1 MSVMNLTDSGMGR
14 PSRRRLLGIG
24 GSALSL
30 LLAACGGEAAPAAA
44 PAKADP
50 TKAPAAAAATT
61 APAPTA
67 AAAAAAPTKAPAPA
81 AATAPVTIEILTRD
95 GVEAPTG
102 HSQFFN
108 NQAKKNF
115 TPDSKIT
122 VQFVDAKPN
131 VGEKLFVLAAANT
144 LPDGSW
150 FGVVAD
156 GENGRE
162 QAQKGIFKP
171 LDDLIKQDSRFEKGI
186 FFKSFMDVLAVA
198 GKQYAVPIHTHYGTN
213 VLYYN
218 KNLTDAAGVKI
229 PEDGSWTIDEFIEIA
244 KKLTKKEA
252 DQWGYWP
259 VASGF
264 PEFGAFWVRQFGG
277 EYFDEEGKKLLI
289 DSPEARAG
297 LEWVHS
303 TVYKHLLIDDI
314 NRKIE
319 GAPLGLT
326 GQRGL
331 FAMGKLAMHNTT
343 PGLVAE
349 YKKPGTTEVNFPVG
363 IALFPKGKD
372 GKRGTQAS
380 GSGMGLTKVD
390 KQAAVWEW
398 LKFVSNKDNG
408 VEQVFGGAGSP
419 GGRTDVWNDPKLLKE
434 RDPIYTTII
443 KAFPQGAGTLRLPA
457 NYKLGQVNTAVNA
470 EFKNYFDNK
479 SSLADAVSKALQAG
493 NELLK

>member
-1 MSVMNLTDSGMGR
+1 MGR

-61 APAPTA
+61 AP
-67 AAAAAAPTKAPAPA
+67 
-81 AATAPVTIEILTRD
+81 EILTRD

-186 FFKSFMDVLAVA
+186 YFKSFMDVLAVA

-229 PEDGSWTIDEFIEIA
+229 PDDGSWTIDEFIEIA

-259 VASGF
+259 VTAGMFS
-264 PEFGAFWVRQFGG
+264 EFGAFNVRQFGG

-289 DSPEARAG
+289 DTPESRAG
-297 LEWVHS
+297 LEWIHS
-303 TVYKHLLIDDI
+303 SIYKHLLIDDP

-419 GGRTDVWNDPKLLKE
+419 GGRTDVWNDPKLLK
-434 RDPIYTTII
+434 
-443 KAFPQGAGTLRLPA
+443 
-457 NYKLGQVNTAVNA
+457 
-470 EFKNYFDNK
+470 
-479 SSLADAVSKALQAG
+479 
-493 NELLK
+493 

>member
-1 MSVMNLTDSGMGR
+1 M
-14 PSRRRLLGIG
+14 G
-24 GSALSL
+24 GSLLPNFSTTSSNGTLSYVNL
-30 LLAACGGEAAPAAA
+30 DGTLSSRYPGNWTVVADRGKLIAPLISGSIEETTPSVSWTSRNNDNTSNAVSEKLYQSNAGGFQIDSQVMVGDIVFSGSTEIGRVTQI
-44 PAKADP
+44 DRGNQFIFLD
-50 TKAPAAAAATT
+50 TEVSLSSATLKFRR
-61 APAPTA
+61 AGQN
-67 AAAAAAPTKAPAPA
+67 
-81 AATAPVTIEILTRD
+81 I
-95 GVEAPTG
+95 
-102 HSQFFN
+102 SQFFN

-186 FFKSFMDVLAVA
+186 YFKSFMDVLAVA

-229 PEDGSWTIDEFIEIA
+229 PDDGSWTIDEFIEIA

-259 VASGF
+259 VTAGMFS
-264 PEFGAFWVRQFGG
+264 EFGAFNVRQFGG

-289 DSPEARAG
+289 DTPESRAG
-297 LEWVHS
+297 LEWIHS
-303 TVYKHLLIDDI
+303 SIYKHLLIDDP

-349 YKKPGTTEVNFPVG
+349 YKKPGTTEV
-363 IALFPKGKD
+363 
-372 GKRGTQAS
+372 
-380 GSGMGLTKVD
+380 
-390 KQAAVWEW
+390 
-398 LKFVSNKDNG
+398 
-408 VEQVFGGAGSP
+408 
-419 GGRTDVWNDPKLLKE
+419 
-434 RDPIYTTII
+434 
-443 KAFPQGAGTLRLPA
+443 
-457 NYKLGQVNTAVNA
+457 
-470 EFKNYFDNK
+470 
-479 SSLADAVSKALQAG
+479 
-493 NELLK
+493 

>member
-1 MSVMNLTDSGMGR
+1 
-14 PSRRRLLGIG
+14 
-24 GSALSL
+24 
-30 LLAACGGEAAPAAA
+30 
-44 PAKADP
+44 
-50 TKAPAAAAATT
+50 
-61 APAPTA
+61 
-67 AAAAAAPTKAPAPA
+67 
-81 AATAPVTIEILTRD
+81 
-95 GVEAPTG
+95 
-102 HSQFFN
+102 
-108 NQAKKNF
+108 
-115 TPDSKIT
+115 
-122 VQFVDAKPN
+122 
-131 VGEKLFVLAAANT
+131 
-144 LPDGSW
+144 
-150 FGVVAD
+150 
-156 GENGRE
+156 
-162 QAQKGIFKP
+162 
-171 LDDLIKQDSRFEKGI
+171 LDDLIKQDSRFEKNI

-198 GKQYAVPIHTHYGTN
+198 GKQYAVPTHTHYGTN

-229 PEDGSWTIDEFIEIA
+229 PDDGSWTIDEFIEIA

-264 PEFGAFWVRQFGG
+264 SEFGAFWVRQFGG

-349 YKKPGTTEVNFPVG
+349 YKKPNQTEVNFPVG

-398 LKFVSNKDNG
+398 LKFVSNKD
-408 VEQVFGGAGSP
+408 
-419 GGRTDVWNDPKLLKE
+419 PKLLKE
-434 RDPIYTTII
+434 RDPIYTNII

-457 NYKLGQVNTAVNA
+457 NYKLGQVNTAVNT
-470 EFKNYFDNK
+470 ELKNYFDNK